1 MYKVCIVNYAKV
13 RVHSSLYTYSLGSIM
28 IPWTQLGSA
37 QIPNNGGEL
46 KFSQRGD
53 EFSIRLSGIRGEL
66 MNSRLYN
73 SEKVLAE
80 LGCAYLNSTD
90 NAQVLVGGLGMGY
103 TLAAALKAVTSN
115 SQVTVAELIP
125 EVVVWNQGPLGNCA
139 NNPLQDSRTKVHIGD
154 VRVLLNIK
162 QPTFDAILL
171 DVDNGPEGLTQ
182 KGNNSIYSLQ
192 GLDNI
197 YKTLRPKGM
206 LAIWS
211 AGPDEQFTVRLKKA
225 GFKADS
231 RVVRARP
238 GKGSRHTIFL
248 ARKP

>member
-1 MYKVCIVNYAKV
+1 
-13 RVHSSLYTYSLGSIM
+13 M
-28 IPWTQLGSA
+28 IPWTQLGTA

-73 SEKVLAE
+73 SEKELAE
-80 LGCAYLNSTD
+80 LGCAHLKSAD
-90 NAQVLVGGLGMGY
+90 NARVLVGGLGMGY
-103 TLAAALKAVTSN
+103 TLAAALKSVN
-115 SQVTVAELIP
+115 EKSQVTVAELIP
-125 EVVVWNQGPLGNCA
+125 EVVEWNQGRLGNCA
-139 NNPLQDSRTKVHIGD
+139 NNPLQDPRSRVHVGD
-154 VRVLLNIK
+154 VKELLNIR

-182 KGNNSIYSLQ
+182 NDNNSIYSPQ
-192 GLDNI
+192 GLQDI

-211 AGPDEQFTVRLKKA
+211 AGPDDKFTVRLKKA
-225 GFKADS
+225 GFKADT
-231 RVVRARP
+231 RIVRARP

>member
-1 MYKVCIVNYAKV
+1 
-13 RVHSSLYTYSLGSIM
+13 M

-46 KFSQRGD
+46 KFSQRGE

-80 LGCAYLNSTD
+80 LGCAHLNKTD

-103 TLAAALKAVTSN
+103 TLAAALKSVTSN

-125 EVVVWNQGPLGNCA
+125 EVVVWNRGPLGNCA
-139 NNPLQDSRTKVHIGD
+139 KNPLQDPRTKIHVGD
-154 VRVLLNIK
+154 VRQLLRIRK
-162 QPTFDAILL
+162 PSFDAILL

-182 KGNNSIYSLQ
+182 KDNNSIYSLQ

-211 AGPDEQFTVRLKKA
+211 AGPDDQFTLRLKKA
-225 GFKADS
+225 GFKADA

>member
-1 MYKVCIVNYAKV
+1 
-13 RVHSSLYTYSLGSIM
+13 M
-28 IPWTQLGSA
+28 IPWTELDTA
-37 QIPNNGGEL
+37 QIPNNGGIL
-46 KFSQRGD
+46 KFSKRGD

-73 SEKVLAE
+73 SEKVLAQ

-103 TLAAALKAVTSN
+103 TLAAALKAVTAN
-115 SQVTVAELIP
+115 SHVTVAELIP
-125 EVVVWNQGPLGNCA
+125 EVVKWNQGPLGNCA
-139 NNPLQDSRTKVHIGD
+139 KNPLQDPRTKVHIGD
-154 VRVLLNIK
+154 VRKLLRIK
-162 QPTFDAILL
+162 KPTYDAILL

-182 KGNNSIYSLQ
+182 KGNNSIYSAQ
-192 GLDNI
+192 GLDDI

-211 AGPDEQFTVRLKKA
+211 AGPDHLFTIRLKKA

-231 RVVRARP
+231 RIVRARP

>member
-1 MYKVCIVNYAKV
+1 
-13 RVHSSLYTYSLGSIM
+13 M
-28 IPWTQLGSA
+28 IPWTQLGTA

-46 KFSQRGD
+46 KFSQRAD

-139 NNPLQDSRTKVHIGD
+139 KNPLQDPRTKLHVGD
-154 VRVLLNIK
+154 VRELLSTK
-162 QPTFDAILL
+162 KPTFDAILL

-182 KGNNSIYSLQ
+182 KGNNSIYSAK
-192 GLDNI
+192 GLDDI

-206 LAIWS
+206 LAVWS
-211 AGPDEQFTVRLKKA
+211 AGPDNLFIVRLKKA
-225 GFKADS
+225 GFKADT
-231 RVVRARP
+231 RIVRARP

>member
-1 MYKVCIVNYAKV
+1 
-13 RVHSSLYTYSLGSIM
+13 M
-28 IPWTQLGSA
+28 IPWTQLGTA

-46 KFSQRGD
+46 KFSQRAD

-139 NNPLQDSRTKVHIGD
+139 KNPLQDPRTKLYVGD
-154 VRVLLNIK
+154 VRELLSIK
-162 QPTFDAILL
+162 KPTFDAILL

-182 KGNNSIYSLQ
+182 KGNNSIYSAQ
-192 GLDNI
+192 GLDDI

-206 LAIWS
+206 LAVWS
-211 AGPDEQFTVRLKKA
+211 AGPDNLFIVRLKKS
-225 GFKADS
+225 GFKADT
-231 RVVRARP
+231 RIVRARP

>member
-1 MYKVCIVNYAKV
+1 
-13 RVHSSLYTYSLGSIM
+13 M
-28 IPWTQLGSA
+28 IPWTQLGTA

-46 KFSQRGD
+46 KFSQRAD

-139 NNPLQDSRTKVHIGD
+139 KNPLQDPRTKLHVGD
-154 VRVLLNIK
+154 VRELLSIK
-162 QPTFDAILL
+162 KPTFDAILL

-182 KGNNSIYSLQ
+182 KGNNSIYSAQ
-192 GLDNI
+192 GLDDI

-206 LAIWS
+206 LAVWS
-211 AGPDEQFTVRLKKA
+211 AGPDNLFIGRLKKV
-225 GFKADS
+225 GFKADT
-231 RVVRARP
+231 RIVRARP

>member
-1 MYKVCIVNYAKV
+1 
-13 RVHSSLYTYSLGSIM
+13 M
-28 IPWTQLGSA
+28 IPWTQLGTA

-46 KFSQRGD
+46 KFSQRAD

-139 NNPLQDSRTKVHIGD
+139 KNPLQDLRTKLHVGD
-154 VRVLLNIK
+154 VRELLSTK
-162 QPTFDAILL
+162 KPTFDAILL

-182 KGNNSIYSLQ
+182 KGNNSIYSAK
-192 GLDNI
+192 GLDDI

-206 LAIWS
+206 LAVWS
-211 AGPDEQFTVRLKKA
+211 AGPDNLFIGRLKKA
-225 GFKADS
+225 GFKADT
-231 RVVRARP
+231 RIVRARP